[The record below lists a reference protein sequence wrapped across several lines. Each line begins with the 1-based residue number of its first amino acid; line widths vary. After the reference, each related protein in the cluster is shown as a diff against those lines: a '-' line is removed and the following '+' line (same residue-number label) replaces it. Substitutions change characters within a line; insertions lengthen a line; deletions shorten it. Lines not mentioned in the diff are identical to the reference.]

1 MVIKPREERLYVVL
15 DPVKERTFKGIVVP
29 GVHREKT
36 RTATVKEIGPEVK
49 DMKVGDRILLHFMAG
64 IWLDLY
70 EEDMPQSNDTHRIV
84 TASEVIAIIE
94 E

>member
-1 MVIKPREERLYVVL
+1 MIIRPREERLYVVL
-15 DPVKERTFKGIVVP
+15 DPVKERKFKEIVVP
-29 GVHREKT
+29 GLHREKV
-36 RTATVKEIGPEVK
+36 RTATVKEVGPEVK
-49 DMKVGDRILLHFMAG
+49 DIKVGDRVLLHFMAG
-64 IWLDLY
+64 IWLDLF